1 MAEINRLNI
10 SKIFFGFVL
19 IVLLHPIAI
28 ASAGKTITIKAE
40 VLEARALEFIQ
51 ENIPW
56 DPDATEIEIDYR
68 GADIIVPKGEVDIN
82 FKLPARRARTGRIPM
97 TVIIMVNEKLEKR
110 FRLTAKVT
118 HYSPVIKTRNRV
130 NRGDILTEEDV
141 VVEVMP
147 SNRIARNALTQLEDV
162 VGLQAIRNM
171 GQGRVVTTSS
181 VHKPTLVN
189 KGDRVV
195 LIAEM
200 GAMKI
205 TAPGIVRQKGF
216 KNSLVK
222 VLNIQTQKTVFGMVQ
237 DAKTVKVNF

>member
-1 MAEINRLNI
+1 M
-10 SKIFFGFVL
+10 
-19 IVLLHPIAI
+19 
-28 ASAGKTITIKAE
+28 
-40 VLEARALEFIQ
+40 
-51 ENIPW
+51 
-56 DPDATEIEIDYR
+56 
-68 GADIIVPKGEVDIN
+68 
-82 FKLPARRARTGRIPM
+82 
-97 TVIIMVNEKLEKR
+97 
-110 FRLTAKVT
+110 
-118 HYSPVIKTRNRV
+118 
-130 NRGDILTEEDV
+130 
-141 VVEVMP
+141 
-147 SNRIARNALTQLEDV
+147 
-162 VGLQAIRNM
+162 RNM